1 MLGINSEYLKTTTY
15 CPKIGM
21 LQKKKTVAAPVSVVA
36 IQLRNFVEINGLE
49 R

>member
-21 LQKKKTVAAPVSVVA
+21 LQKKTVAASVSVVA